1 MPRSDAAANRTALLD
16 AAARVLASAGP
27 RASLDAI
34 AREAGVGI
42 ATLYRNFTD
51 RDELVA
57 ALMHRAFTLVAQFA
71 AEAEHGGAE
80 PVQAL
85 HTFLV
90 RLLDHRAD
98 LTLMLGGPGRRA
110 GVPAP
115 LIAPITADLDA
126 VISRGVREGTI
137 RPGVSAVDILV
148 AGAMLANAQ
157 LPEPAWE
164 QVARR
169 HASLIVD
176 GLRARTDS
184 SALTAPLSP
193 DELDRAF
200 SREP

>member
-16 AAARVLASAGP
+16 AAARVLAAGP
-27 RASLDAI
+27 RASLDVI

-57 ALMHRAFTLVAQFA
+57 ALMHRAFTLVAEFA

-80 PVQAL
+80 PVEAL
-85 HTFLV
+85 RTFLV
-90 RLLDHRAD
+90 RLLDHRAQ
-98 LTLMLGGPGRRA
+98 LSLMLGGPGRRA
-110 GVPAP
+110 GGPAP
-115 LIAPITADLDA
+115 LVAPITAALDT
-126 VISRGVREGTI
+126 VLRRGAQDGTI
-137 RPGVSAVDILV
+137 RPDASAIDLLV

-169 HASLIVD
+169 HASLVVD
-176 GLRARTDS
+176 GLRARPDS
-184 SALTAPLSP
+184 SALTSPLSP

-200 SREP
+200 SGS